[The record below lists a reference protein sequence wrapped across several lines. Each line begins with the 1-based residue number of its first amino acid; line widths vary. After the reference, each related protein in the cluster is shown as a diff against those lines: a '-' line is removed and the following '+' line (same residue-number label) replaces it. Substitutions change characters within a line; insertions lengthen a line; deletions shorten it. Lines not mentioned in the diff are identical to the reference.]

1 MERHPDSASPPGFRA
16 DPSHAQTA
24 PARNWLHRLVNF
36 AVAVAVLA
44 VAAGT
49 FFLSYPGVHAIARQ
63 GGVSGQLARFYPALF
78 DAVLLIACVAAVM
91 LRDSRWWA
99 RGWAWLVA
107 IVVLGAIGATDV
119 LHAMSYGLRQRPTE
133 GVVAAAPVAAVLL
146 AFSLFLTMLR
156 QSRPQPTE
164 ANRGQAPDDDRA
176 AGPMMFPAV
185 DTVPV
190 RVLAAG
196 AAPRPP
202 APPIALPV
210 VPADAPT
217 VGGAVTDGA
226 DAAPTAPAAV
236 MGSTEAAEPTPARE
250 VPALAADASDTRD
263 AGGSGDADGSGDSG
277 DAGESGEDPG
287 TAATRERPVLSATG
301 PEAPE
306 ATHPPTDEN
315 EVVGTQAPTAV
326 VAPEPTSEP
335 IPAATAETAD
345 EASGESDEAS
355 EQAEPRQPEPPTVA
369 TGSGTA
375 TKPQAIRYAS
385 SAAAEQFANEDWEA
399 EVDPALAGQ
408 VYPVL
413 TSDPDIDVPPH
424 QPGQSQD
431 LEDDAPPFVT
441 APFAS
446 VPRLNRVRVTPTPP
460 TDDADEE

>member
-1 MERHPDSASPPGFRA
+1 
-16 DPSHAQTA
+16 
-24 PARNWLHRLVNF
+24 
-36 AVAVAVLA
+36 
-44 VAAGT
+44 
-49 FFLSYPGVHAIARQ
+49 
-63 GGVSGQLARFYPALF
+63 
-78 DAVLLIACVAAVM
+78 
-91 LRDSRWWA
+91 
-99 RGWAWLVA
+99 
-107 IVVLGAIGATDV
+107 
-119 LHAMSYGLRQRPTE
+119 MSYGLRQRPTE

-156 QSRPQPTE
+156 QSGPQPTE

-176 AGPMMFPAV
+176 SGQPTAPMMFPAV

-217 VGGAVTDGA
+217 ADGAVTDGA
-226 DAAPTAPAAV
+226 DAAPTALAAV
-236 MGSTEAAEPTPARE
+236 MGSTETAEPTPTRE
-250 VPALAADASDTRD
+250 VPALAADTSDTRD
-263 AGGSGDADGSGDSG
+263 AGGSGDADGSGDIG
-277 DAGESGEDPG
+277 EAGESAEDPG
-287 TAATRERPVLSATG
+287 TATRERPVLSATG

-326 VAPEPTSEP
+326 VAPEPTSERTP
-335 IPAATAETAD
+335 DAADEAAD
-345 EASGESDEAS
+345 EASGQSDEAS
-355 EQAEPRQPEPPTVA
+355 AQPEPEPQQSEPPTVA
-369 TGSGTA
+369 TA
-375 TKPQAIRYAS
+375 TVAAPQAIRYAS

-424 QPGQSQD
+424 EPGQSQD
-431 LEDDAPPFVT
+431 LEDDAPAFVT

>member
-78 DAVLLIACVAAVM
+78 DAVLVIACVAAVM

-164 ANRGQAPDDDRA
+164 ANSGQAPDDDPA
-176 AGPMMFPAV
+176 SGQPTGPMMFPAV

-217 VGGAVTDGA
+217 AGGAVTDGA

-236 MGSTEAAEPTPARE
+236 MGSTETAEPTPTQE
-250 VPALAADASDTRD
+250 
-263 AGGSGDADGSGDSG
+263 
-277 DAGESGEDPG
+277 
-287 TAATRERPVLSATG
+287 G

-326 VAPEPTSEP
+326 VVPEPTSEP
-335 IPAATAETAD
+335 MPATTAGTAD
-345 EASGESDEAS
+345 EASGKSDEAS
-355 EQAEPRQPEPPTVA
+355 EQPEPRQPEPPTVA
-369 TGSGTA
+369 TGSVTA
-375 TKPQAIRYAS
+375 TAPQAIRYAS

-431 LEDDAPPFVT
+431 LEDDAPPFAT